1 MIRFGRVNRGSRLK
15 SVILFLSGVFCLS
28 AAAVTESFNYDAT
41 RHSSINIHNSFGH
54 VSVAPSTKN
63 EINIVANKRKWG
75 KRCLLNIDSQNKQFH
90 IEINDKGWI
99 MDNECRVDLIVS
111 VPTSLDVQL
120 RAGNGNVDI
129 VGTRGEVDVKV
140 GSGTVRVKSD
150 LKRLSALTG
159 NGDVIFGGKS
169 ETTKITTGKGD
180 IKFELLEKSNARIVA
195 RSGNGDVMISL
206 PEKSKVHA
214 KTTVGNGLV
223 RNTFSNEKD
232 NPDVDVEVMTGRG
245 DVRIREN

>member
-1 MIRFGRVNRGSRLK
+1 MKTSLILMTVVFSYF
-15 SVILFLSGVFCLS
+15 SV
-28 AAAVTESFNYDAT
+28 AETESFKYAADKYT
-41 RHSSINIHNSFGH
+41 SINIHNSFGN

-63 EINIVANKRKWG
+63 EINIVANKQKWG
-75 KRCLLNIDSQNKQFH
+75 KRCMLNIDSQNKQFH

-99 MDNECRVDLIVS
+99 MDNECRADLIVS
-111 VPTSLDVQL
+111 VPTTLDVQL

-159 NGDVIFGGKS
+159 NGDIIFGGKA
-169 ETTKITTGKGD
+169 EQTKVTTGRGD
-180 IKFELLEKSNARIVA
+180 IKFELLEKSAARIVA
-195 RSGNGDVMISL
+195 RSGSGDVMISL
-206 PEKSKVHA
+206 PETSRVHA

-223 RNTFSNEKD
+223 RNTFKNEKD
-232 NPDVDVEVMTGRG
+232 NADVDVEVTAGSG

>member
-1 MIRFGRVNRGSRLK
+1 MKRL
-15 SVILFLSGVFCLS
+15 VISFFTLII
-28 AAAVTESFNYDAT
+28 AAPAWAITESFKYEADKHT
-41 RHSSINIHNSFGH
+41 SINIHNSFGN
-54 VSVAPSTKN
+54 VSVAPSTTN
-63 EINIVANKRKWG
+63 EISIVANKRKWG
-75 KRCLLNIDSQNKQFH
+75 KRCLLNIDSQNRQFH
-90 IEINDKGWI
+90 IEVSDKGWI

-111 VPTSLDVQL
+111 LPTTIDVQL

-129 VGTRGEVDVKV
+129 IGTRGEVDVKV

-169 ETTKITTGKGD
+169 EQTKITTGKGD
-180 IKFELLEKSNARIVA
+180 IKFELLEKTSARIVA

-206 PEKSKVHA
+206 PEKSRVHA

-223 RNTFSNEKD
+223 RNTFKNETE
-232 NPDVDVEVMTGRG
+232 NPDVDLEILTGQG